1 MMPQSSIVHLNIT
14 DFAAAIAIAK
24 DRSLADVPFVVAKA
38 GAARAIVLAV
48 SNKAREEGI
57 YSGLPLTHAQRM
69 VKNLK
74 VLSPDPRAYTIAHRS
89 MEEIASTYT
98 PTIQNDSGGHLY
110 LDLAGTSSLFGPHI
124 DCAIHIR
131 NEINRRIGLTPSV
144 AVAANKLVAKIAT
157 RAIRPAGIVG
167 IRSGEEADFIAP
179 QDALLLPGVGPA
191 MAKILSVTGL
201 REIGELAALQDHEAL
216 ALFGKKGLVLRDS
229 AKGIDCSKV
238 SAGNLSQ
245 RKIRRTVDFSEPLLD
260 QTAIQAA
267 LATTIE
273 DVGLEMRQ
281 SKLEAGSVGI
291 NILYAD
297 GVQTACQEKCFRP
310 LQFDTELVEA
320 ACKVLCRAATR
331 RVRIR
336 GLAVTLA
343 DLDAPSRQADLFT
356 PEKLERIGRLQ
367 VAVDRSRLQF
377 GPEAI
382 TLACSLF
389 HA

>member
-157 RAIRPAGIVG
+157 RAVRHAGIVG

-216 ALFGKKGLVLRDS
+216 ALLVKRDWYY
-229 AKGIDCSKV
+229 AIRQKELIVKV

-320 ACKVLCRAATR
+320 ACNVLCRAATR